1 MNPPEPCHD
10 STRPSRRAFL
20 KNSTAAAAAL
30 GLGGAAAPRARAD
43 DAVAAVATSGPS
55 PAAAEPEWRN
65 RHPDMT
71 YRRLGRTGFMV
82 SEVVYGG
89 YLIKP
94 DMIGLYET
102 ALDRGLNFLDQAIS
116 YGQGAGERAIGALLK
131 RGVSRDRFFLTSK
144 LSHYNGFVRRVYD
157 DHLKTLTDAQQA
169 AVQARADALF
179 AEHRPTRTGYHVS
192 YFGGQEK
199 PMDGT
204 YRVTAMKELGFA
216 AGTKQTFKDKIFAQL
231 DESMGRTTADH
242 YDVLYCPH
250 SVESPAAFDDEALSE
265 ALAEIKQSG
274 KARALGFSC
283 HNDTGAILSAGA
295 ATGTYDVAMVAYNL
309 VNHLA
314 MDPVIA
320 EASAAGV
327 GVIAMKAARPV
338 VVDALDWRIAK
349 LNEMIPGDDLSVAQ
363 KAYLFVLQNPDLSA
377 VISDMGDVAMLT
389 ENLALAGRKAELNW
403 V

>member
-1 MNPPEPCHD
+1 MPDRHD
-10 STRPSRRAFL
+10 ADRRSRRDFL
-20 KNSTAAAAAL
+20 KGTTAAAATL
-30 GLGGAAAPRARAD
+30 GLGRAGAHA
-43 DAVAAVATSGPS
+43 S
-55 PAAAEPEWRN
+55 PAAGPAAPAVGSARPAAAPEWRN

-71 YRRLGRTGFMV
+71 YRVLGRTGFMV

-89 YLIKP
+89 YLMKP
-94 DMIGLYET
+94 HTVDLYEA

-116 YGQGAGERAIGALLK
+116 YGNGDGERAIGTLLK

-144 LSHYNGFVRRVYD
+144 LSHYNGFVRRVYG
-157 DHLKTLTDAQQA
+157 DHLKTLTGDQQA
-169 AVQARADALF
+169 AVQARAQTLF
-179 AEHRPTRTGYHVS
+179 AEHRPTRTGYHVN

-204 YRVTAMKELGFA
+204 YLVNAMKELGFA
-216 AGTKQTFKDKIFAQL
+216 AGTKKQFKDKIFDQL
-231 DESMGRTTADH
+231 DESMARTTADH

-250 SVESPAAFDDEALSE
+250 SVESPAAFDDEALTE

-283 HNDTGAILSAGA
+283 HNDTGAILSAGT

-320 EASAAGV
+320 EATAAGV

-338 VVDALDWRIAK
+338 VIDALDWRIAK
-349 LNEMIPGDDLSVAQ
+349 LHAMIPGDDLSVAQ

-389 ENLALAGRKAELNW
+389 ENLALAGRKTELNW